1 MNKPGIILLGLGPG
15 DPQLLTLEAWNVL
28 MESDE
33 IYLRTSQHPVV
44 PSLPAHL
51 QVHSFDDLYVQ
62 AGTPG
67 EVYDTIVSRLLE
79 LAHRPGGVLYA
90 VPGHPFLAEATCAE
104 ITARAS
110 TEGLPVRVIPGLSF
124 LEPVL
129 GALKINPLT
138 HITILDAIEFGRLHV
153 PPFPPNVSALIAQL
167 ESKQLAS
174 EARRVLNSVYPGDH
188 RVVLVHSAGTSQ
200 EMLEE
205 VSLSEIDYSMHI
217 GLQTALFV
225 PPLGAGKAFEAFQE
239 VVAHLRAPDG
249 CPWDREQTHVSLR
262 SSLLEETYEVLSAI
276 DAGDT
281 EGMEEELGDLL
292 LIILMLSQ
300 IGADAGQ
307 FTVNDILQSIN
318 TKIVRRHPHVFG
330 EVEIS
335 DPQEVLKNWERL
347 KAEERVTDGKHE
359 SGVLDSVSIILPA
372 LVQAEEYQSRAA
384 RFGFD
389 WPDIQG
395 VLDKV
400 AEEILEVRRAQDQK
414 ERSAEIGDLLFAT
427 VNLAR
432 WHQVDPESALR
443 EANARFKKR
452 FAFIEAGARE
462 SGRQLSQLSL
472 DEMEALWQSAK
483 RNEKE

>member
-1 MNKPGIILLGLGPG
+1 MNKPGVTIMGLGPG
-15 DPQLLTLEAWNVL
+15 DPQLLTREAWSVL
-28 MESDE
+28 IESDE

-44 PSLPAHL
+44 LSLPAHL
-51 QVHSFDDLYVQ
+51 QVHSFDDLFEQ
-62 AGTPG
+62 AETPG
-67 EVYDTIVSRLLE
+67 EIYGTIVSRLLE

-90 VPGHPFLAEATCAE
+90 VPGHPFFAEAISVE
-104 ITARAS
+104 IAARAS

-124 LEPVL
+124 IEPVL
-129 GALKINPLT
+129 AALKINPLP
-138 HITILDAIEFGRLHV
+138 HFSIIDAIELGRLHV
-153 PPFPPNVSALIAQL
+153 PPFPPNMPALITQL
-167 ESKQLAS
+167 GSKQLAS
-174 EARRVLNSVYPGDH
+174 DARRVLNSVYPGEH
-188 RVVLVHSAGTSQ
+188 RVVLVHAAGSWQ

-205 VSLSEIDYSMHI
+205 VSLSEIDHSRHI
-217 GLQTALFV
+217 GMQTALYL

-249 CPWDREQTHVSLR
+249 CPWDREQTHLSLR

-281 EGMEEELGDLL
+281 VGMEEELGDLL
-292 LIILMLSQ
+292 LLILMLAQ
-300 IGADAGQ
+300 IGSDSGE
-307 FTVNDILQSIN
+307 FTVNDVLEGIN

-359 SGVLDSVSIILPA
+359 ASPLDSVSIILPA

-384 RFGFD
+384 RVGFD

-395 VLDKV
+395 VLDKLV
-400 AEEILEVRRAQDQK
+400 EEMLEVKQAQDQQ
-414 ERSAEIGDLLFAT
+414 ERSAEIGDLLFAV

-432 WHQVDPESALR
+432 WQQVDPESALR
-443 EANARFKKR
+443 EANVRFRKR

-462 SGRQLSQLSL
+462 SGRQLTQLTL

-483 RNEKE
+483 RNEK